1 MSKGVVTDLQQRCA
15 GLAFRCFTGFSKHDK
30 EKKNPIPEE
39 KALAE
44 WKELT
49 EKRFLQPNSGGKPF
63 VLKIVRIVKNQKT
76 DERFDLIGKNAI
88 FERLAKWSKDMCK
101 EHNIDPGAEAMP

>member
-1 MSKGVVTDLQQRCA
+1 MSKGVVTDLQQRCNY
-15 GLAFRCFTGFSKHDK
+15 LSPRCFTGFSKHDK

-49 EKRFLQPNSGGKPF
+49 EKRFLQPNSGAFLLLRLDGT
-63 VLKIVRIVKNQKT
+63 VA
-76 DERFDLIGKNAI
+76 NAV
-88 FERLAKWSKDMCK
+88 
-101 EHNIDPGAEAMP
+101 